1 VARLTIT
8 INFNKYS
15 KNVSSIKNEQIL
27 SIQYLRAFAA
37 LAIVF
42 HHAREQFP
50 GFQAIFPSDIGSA
63 GVDIFFVIS
72 GFIMVFITE
81 TGDHSPSK
89 FIWNRIIRIVPLYWF
104 YTAITVLLY
113 AVASGLFRGNGLTLS
128 HVILSLLFIPHQNP
142 GDLSLSPLIK
152 IGWTLNYEMFF
163 YLIFAISMSINYSR
177 RVLIT
182 CVFLVL
188 LVMINS
194 SKLISLPPEL
204 EFYCRDIVLEFAA
217 GMLLCHAYRAG
228 KIKGKI
234 LIGTIL
240 LSLGISAL
248 IINMSPD
255 LTTFRAIKLGIPA
268 MAIVSGLLAF
278 EHSLPKLRL
287 PLLIAN
293 ASYSI
298 YLSHIMVIAILRYLY
313 PRFGIPTAGLIS
325 TLTFVLISLTMGILC
340 GMVSF
345 FVVEKPLLKLC
356 RQIQKSLLPST

>member
-1 VARLTIT
+1 
-8 INFNKYS
+8 
-15 KNVSSIKNEQIL
+15 VSSIKNEQVL

-104 YTAITVLLY
+104 YTIITVILY
-113 AVASGLFRGNGLTLS
+113 AVASGLFRGNGLTLP
-128 HVILSLLFIPHQNP
+128 HVILSLLFIPHPNP
-142 GDLSLSPLIK
+142 GDLQSLSPLIK

-163 YLIFAISMSINYSR
+163 YAVFAIAMSINYSR

-182 CVFLVL
+182 YVFLVL
-188 LVMINS
+188 LVTIDAS
-194 SKLISLPPEL
+194 QLISLPPEL
-204 EFYCRDIVLEFAA
+204 QFYCRDIVLEFAA
-217 GMLLCHAYRAG
+217 GMLLCRAYRAG
-228 KIKGKI
+228 KLKGKI
-234 LIGTIL
+234 LIGIVL
-240 LSLGISAL
+240 LSLGLSAL
-248 IINMSPD
+248 IINLSPD
-255 LTTFRAIKLGIPA
+255 LGTFRAIKLGIPA
-268 MAIVSGLLAF
+268 IAIVAGLLSI
-278 EHSLPKLRL
+278 EHYLPKLRL
-287 PLLIAN
+287 PLFIAN
-293 ASYSI
+293 VSYSI

-340 GMVSF
+340 GIASYLI
-345 FVVEKPLLKLC
+345 VEKPLLNLC
-356 RQIQKSLLPST
+356 RQLQKPLRSNT

>member
-1 VARLTIT
+1 V
-8 INFNKYS
+8 NN
-15 KNVSSIKNEQIL
+15 IKNEQIL

-37 LAIVF
+37 VAIVF

-50 GFQAIFPSDIGSA
+50 GFQAIFPSEIGSA

-81 TGDHSPSK
+81 TGDHSASK
-89 FIWNRIIRIVPLYWF
+89 FMWNRIIRIVPLYWF
-104 YTAITVLLY
+104 YTIITVLLY
-113 AVASGLFRGNGLTLS
+113 AVASGLFRGNGLTLP
-128 HVILSLLFIPHQNP
+128 HVILSLLFIPHPNP
-142 GDLSLSPLIK
+142 GDLLSLSPLIK

-163 YLIFAISMSINYSR
+163 YVVFAIAMSINYSR

-182 CVFLVL
+182 YVFLVL
-188 LVMINS
+188 LVTIDS

-204 EFYCRDIVLEFAA
+204 QFYCRDIVLEFAA

-228 KIKGKI
+228 KLKGKI
-234 LIGTIL
+234 LIGAVL
-240 LSLGISAL
+240 LSLGVSAL

-255 LTTFRAIKLGIPA
+255 LATFRAIKLGIPA
-268 MAIVSGLLAF
+268 ITIVAGLLAF

-313 PRFGIPTAGLIS
+313 PRLGIPTEGLIS
-325 TLTFVLISLTMGILC
+325 TLTFVLISLTMGIIC
-340 GMVSF
+340 GIFSY
-345 FVVEKPLLKLC
+345 FVIEKPLLNLS
-356 RQIQKSLLPST
+356 RQIQTSSRPRLFQS

>member
-1 VARLTIT
+1 M
-8 INFNKYS
+8 N
-15 KNVSSIKNEQIL
+15 SIKNEQIL

-50 GFQAIFPSDIGSA
+50 GFQAIFPSEIGSA
-63 GVDIFFVIS
+63 GVDIFFTIS

-81 TGDHSPSK
+81 TGDRSPSK
-89 FIWNRIIRIVPLYWF
+89 FMWNRIIRIVPLYWF
-104 YTAITVLLY
+104 YTIITVCLY
-113 AVASGLFRGNGLTLS
+113 AVASGLFRGNGLTLP
-128 HVILSLLFIPHQNP
+128 HVILSLLFIPHPNP
-142 GDLSLSPLIK
+142 GDLLSLSPLIK

-163 YLIFAISMSINYSR
+163 YVVFAIAMSINYSR

-182 CVFLVL
+182 YIFLVL
-188 LVMINS
+188 LVTIDS
-194 SKLISLPPEL
+194 SKSISLPPEL
-204 EFYCRDIVLEFAA
+204 QFYCRDIVLEFAA

-228 KIKGKI
+228 KLKGKI
-234 LIGTIL
+234 SIGAVL
-240 LSLGISAL
+240 LSLGVSAL
-248 IINMSPD
+248 IIHMSPE

-268 MAIVSGLLAF
+268 IALVAGLLAF

-313 PRFGIPTAGLIS
+313 PRLGIPTEGLIS
-325 TLTFVLISLTMGILC
+325 TLTFVSISLTMGIIC
-340 GMVSF
+340 GIVAY
-345 FVVEKPLLKLC
+345 FVIEKPLLNLS
-356 RQIQKSLLPST
+356 RQLQKPLRPNT

>member
-1 VARLTIT
+1 MLIRGSQLIL
-8 INFNKYS
+8 IKYS
-15 KNVSSIKNEQIL
+15 KNVNSIKNEQIL

-89 FIWNRIIRIVPLYWF
+89 FMWNRIIRIVPLYWF
-104 YTAITVLLY
+104 YTAITVILY
-113 AVASGLFRGNGLTLS
+113 AVAAGLFRGNGLTLP
-128 HVILSLLFIPHQNP
+128 HVILSLLFIPHPNP

-163 YLIFAISMSINYSR
+163 YVVFAIAMSINYSR

-182 CVFLVL
+182 YVFLVL
-188 LVMINS
+188 LVTIDS
-194 SKLISLPPEL
+194 AHLISLPPEIQ
-204 EFYCRDIVLEFAA
+204 FYCRDIVLEFAA

-228 KIKGKI
+228 KLKGKI
-234 LIGTIL
+234 LIGAVL
-240 LSLGISAL
+240 LSLGASAL
-248 IINMSPD
+248 IINTSPD
-255 LTTFRAIKLGIPA
+255 LMTFRAIKLGIPA
-268 MAIVSGLLAF
+268 IAIVAGLLAC
-278 EHSLPKLRL
+278 EHSLPKLRV
-287 PLLIAN
+287 PLFIAN
-293 ASYSI
+293 VSYSI

-313 PRFGIPTAGLIS
+313 PRLGIPTAGLIS
-325 TLTFVLISLTMGILC
+325 TITFVLISLTMGILC
-340 GMVSF
+340 GVVSY
-345 FVVEKPLLKLC
+345 FVVEKPLLNLC
-356 RQIQKSLLPST
+356 RHLRKSLRSNT